1 LRRSGRGINDRS
13 DVRAADEV
21 TMEDKTRPLFMIG
34 VVCDMFKIH
43 PQTLRVYEREGLLSP
58 KRVGGSRLYSREDVE
73 RIRMIVNL
81 TKDLGVN
88 RAGVDIILRMRG
100 RFEALQREMEEMMGY
115 LESDIREK
123 FMKRLREVIEEER

>member
-1 LRRSGRGINDRS
+1 
-13 DVRAADEV
+13 
-21 TMEDKTRPLFMIG
+21 MEDKTRPLFMIG

-88 RAGVDIILRMRG
+88 RAGVD
-100 RFEALQREMEEMMGY
+100 
-115 LESDIREK
+115 
-123 FMKRLREVIEEER
+123 